1 MKASIIL
8 CALTAAF
15 GVSAAPFFGKRQ
27 AASPTPAAPAAPAAP
42 TAAIASV
49 IGVQSIIGT
58 RTEQIVVKTQVP
70 QVQSL
75 VVTRVVETPTV
86 FTTAVVAPT
95 QIVSQ
100 VAESSQTVIAG
111 APVMV
116 ATASPTVVYGIETLY
131 STQIVPTV
139 VTSYIT
145 RQVPY
150 TVQTSA
156 ISQVQVS
163 FKVAPTITA
172 PVSFTVPTVVP
183 GTTIVNQVVPTQT
196 QVVVVGTT
204 PVPPSA

>member
-8 CALTAAF
+8 CALTTAF

-27 AASPTPAAPAAPAAP
+27 AASPAPAAPAAP

-49 IGVQSIIGT
+49 VGVQSIIGT

-75 VVTRVVETPTV
+75 IVTRVVETPA
-86 FTTAVVAPT
+86 FYTTAVVAPT

-100 VAESSQTVIAG
+100 VQQVTQSVIEG
-111 APVMV
+111 APVV
-116 ATASPTVVYGIETLY
+116 IATASPTVVYGIETLY
-131 STQIVPTV
+131 SAEIVPTV

-163 FKVAPTITA
+163 FGVAPTVTA
-172 PVSFTVPTVVP
+172 PVTFTVPTVVP
-183 GTTIVNQVVPTQT
+183 GTTIVNEVLPTQT
-196 QVVVVGTT
+196 QVQVVGTT
-204 PVPPSA
+204 PVPPKA

>member
-27 AASPTPAAPAAPAAP
+27 AATTAPAAPAAP
-42 TAAIASV
+42 VASV
-49 IGVQSIIGT
+49 VGVQSIIGT

-70 QVQSL
+70 EVKSL
-75 VVTRVVETPTV
+75 IVTRVVETPAF

-100 VAESSQTVIAG
+100 VQQVTQTVIEG
-111 APVMV
+111 APVV
-116 ATASPTVVYGIETLY
+116 IATASPTVVYGIQTLY
-131 STQIVPTV
+131 SAEVVPTV

-163 FKVAPTITA
+163 FGVAPTITA
-172 PVSFTVPTVVP
+172 PVTFAVPTVVP
-183 GTTIVNQVVPTQT
+183 GTTIVNEVLPTQT
-196 QVVVVGTT
+196 QVQVVGAT
-204 PVPPSA
+204 PVPPRA

>member
-8 CALTAAF
+8 CALSAAF

-27 AASPTPAAPAAPAAP
+27 AAPPAPPAAP

-70 QVQSL
+70 EVKSL
-75 VVTRVVETPTV
+75 IVTRVVETPAF

-95 QIVSQ
+95 QIASQ
-100 VAESSQTVIAG
+100 VQQVTQTVIEG
-111 APVMV
+111 APVV
-116 ATASPTVVYGIETLY
+116 IATASPTVVYGIETLY
-131 STQIVPTV
+131 SAEIVPTV

-163 FKVAPTITA
+163 FGVAPTITA
-172 PVSFTVPTVVP
+172 PVTFTVPTVVP
-183 GTTIVNQVVPTQT
+183 GTTIVNEVLPTQT
-196 QVVVVGTT
+196 QVQVVGAT
-204 PVPPSA
+204 PVPPKV